1 MEAQKL
7 WLLLTETAR
16 QLGVEVRL
24 ESLDEGEG
32 YHVNGGLCRLGD
44 RLVAFVD
51 RKLPAEAR
59 AAQLGLA
66 LAGLDL
72 ESIYLR
78 PALREF
84 LDGLEPPSQ
93 ED

>member
-7 WLLLTETAR
+7 WLLLNETAR

-32 YHVNGGLCRLGD
+32 YQVNGGLCRVEG

-51 RKLPAEAR
+51 RRLPAETR

-66 LAGLDL
+66 LVGLDL

-78 PALREF
+78 PVLRDF
-84 LDGLEPPSQ
+84 LAGLES
-93 ED
+93 EDKD